1 MERTDVYAGEP
12 AARKRWKNCLY
23 TILKNKG
30 VTVTNEK

>member
-1 MERTDVYAGEP
+1 MYMQGNRQPENAG
-12 AARKRWKNCLY
+12 KNCLY